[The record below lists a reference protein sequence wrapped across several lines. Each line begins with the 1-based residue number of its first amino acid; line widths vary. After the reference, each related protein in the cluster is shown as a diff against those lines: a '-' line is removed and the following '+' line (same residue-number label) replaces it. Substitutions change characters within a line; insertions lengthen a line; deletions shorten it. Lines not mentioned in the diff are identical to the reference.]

1 MDKRNHQLEICMLQY
16 KIITSSS
23 CVRFFSVNAAIR
35 HKVNY
40 FAGSLFGNLY
50 I

>member
-1 MDKRNHQLEICMLQY
+1 MDKRNHQLEICMLKY
-16 KIITSSS
+16 KIITVSS
-23 CVRFFSVNAAIR
+23 CVLFFSVNAAIS

-40 FAGSLFGNLY
+40 FAGSSFGNIY